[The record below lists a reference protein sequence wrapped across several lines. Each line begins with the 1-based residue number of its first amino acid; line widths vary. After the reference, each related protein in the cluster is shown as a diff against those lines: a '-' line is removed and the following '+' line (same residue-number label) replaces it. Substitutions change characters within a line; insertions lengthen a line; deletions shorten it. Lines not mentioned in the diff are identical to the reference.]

1 MINLIFYS
9 FILLINLFFFKY
21 CKNYIYHNKIKF
33 IVLNIILISLFLYF
47 FVNDHFLLFE
57 SIFSFLIFISYL
69 IYDYFFK
76 KKYII
81 QIGLFFLISTFFSN
95 FLNLF
100 TISYIL
106 AVPAFIIILLI
117 AVND

>member
-1 MINLIFYS
+1 MINLIFYT

-21 CKNYIYHNKIKF
+21 CKNFIYHNKIKF
-33 IVLNIILISLFLYF
+33 IVLNILFVFAFIFFFGDNTFLVFESLF
-47 FVNDHFLLFE
+47 
-57 SIFSFLIFISYL
+57 SYL
-69 IYDYFFK
+69 IIMVYLVYIYFYN

-81 QIGLFFLISTFFSN
+81 HIGLFFLISTFIFN

-106 AVPAFIIILLI
+106 AVPAFIMIFTI